1 MAAIDNLI
9 NITITQSTQAVALDS
24 FAIPLII
31 GKSNPGWTDRVHV
44 YASPAGLLTDGFT
57 TTSPEYVAALSMFS
71 GSITPTSFMVGL
83 RTSDTI
89 ANDLAAIVAQ
99 NNSWYGC
106 MLASPSD
113 ADIIALAPV
122 IETMR
127 KIFISST
134 STAAVA
140 QSGTTDFA
148 STLKAQ
154 KLTRT
159 ALIYTANAN
168 GIAEAAWLGSQLPQT
183 PGSNNWAYST
193 LAGVTPDVLT
203 ANQTA
208 ILYGTPIAGI
218 VGKNVNVYTTIGGQ
232 PLTLMGQMIGGQFI
246 DITVGLDFLKS
257 TLTTNVFSQLVNAL
271 KVPYTDAGA
280 TMLMLPVSNAL
291 QQGVS
296 NGLLDGEDVTMPI
309 KVTCDPV
316 SSVSKAQRAAR
327 IAPTIRFQARLT
339 GAFNSVGIAGNISV

>member
-31 GKSNPGWTDRVHV
+31 GKTNPGWTDRVHV

-57 TTSPEYVAALSMFS
+57 STSPEYLAALSMYS
-71 GSITPTSFMVGL
+71 QTVTPTTFMVGL

-113 ADIIALAPV
+113 ADITALAPI

-140 QSGTTDFA
+140 QSGSTDFA
-148 STLKAQ
+148 STLAAQ

-159 ALIYTANAN
+159 AIIYTANKN
-168 GIAEAAWLGSQLPQT
+168 GIAEAAWLGSQLPLT
-183 PGSNNWAYST
+183 PGSNNWAYVA
-193 LAGVTPDVLT
+193 LKGVTPDVLSD
-203 ANQTA
+203 NQLA
-208 ILYGTPIAGI
+208 ILYGVPVAGI
-218 VGKNVNVYTTIGGQ
+218 AAKNINTYATQLGQ
-232 PLTLMGQMIGGQFI
+232 PLTLQGQMIGGQYI
-246 DITVGLDFLKS
+246 DITVGLDWLRS
-257 TLTTNVFSQLVNAL
+257 TLTTNVFSQLLNAT
-271 KVPYTDAGA
+271 KIPYTDAGA
-280 TMLMLPVSNAL
+280 TMLMLPVQNAL
-291 QQGVS
+291 TQGVA
-296 NGLLDGEDVTMPI
+296 NGLLDGTDLTLPI

-316 SSVSKAQRAAR
+316 STVSKNQRAAR

-339 GAFNSVGIAGNISV
+339 GAYNAVGITGNISV